1 MNMRE
6 NDRKNIRTDD
16 NVRWWNGKATVEEIM
31 QVALKHEE
39 NLKKKIDK
47 SSRIVYTDSI
57 K

>member
-1 MNMRE
+1 MRE